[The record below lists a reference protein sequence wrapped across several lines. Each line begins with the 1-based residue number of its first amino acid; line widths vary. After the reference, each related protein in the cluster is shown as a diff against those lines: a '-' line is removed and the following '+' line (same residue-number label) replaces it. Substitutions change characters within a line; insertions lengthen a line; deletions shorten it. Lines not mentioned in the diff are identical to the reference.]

1 MTAKPHEAPGA
12 DPRLLALAEASGAM
26 ITGKPDGS
34 EGVAVVFT
42 IDAWR
47 KFDATLSLGAH
58 SADPVLKPCP
68 FCGGDAEF
76 ERLGTGRQSCIVA
89 CGNCGARHESSDEY
103 ERSGSSWNQ
112 RAAPEGPAPEPDCWA
127 ILTPNGSMLV
137 SPDEAKGR
145 KGAYPLYRAPE
156 APPPVEARQPH
167 NPWRASIEN
176 ILTGDNYF
184 RAAEWHELLA
194 DLDRLYAMPPAVKPL
209 DDPRLQQ
216 AFGDAIEGALA
227 FGYQQNNKPP
237 VGHWLNRFWNIG
249 SAEAEKAS
257 KPPIVTDEMVTAY
270 LKANDEYWRKV
281 DEIAPPI
288 GVWRNGT
295 PREATRESLR
305 AALAAPAGAIQPNR
319 CKLSE
324 CIDMPR
330 CKTCL
335 AMDRAYPVAPPITPL
350 PLDSAGG
357 APSAPM
363 TFSEYAEVN
372 QGRSGPPHP
381 QFKDES

>member
-1 MTAKPHEAPGA
+1 MMSNEPPQ
-12 DPRLLALAEASGAM
+12 
-26 ITGKPDGS
+26 
-34 EGVAVVFT
+34 
-42 IDAWR
+42 
-47 KFDATLSLGAH
+47 GAH
-58 SADPVLKPCP
+58 SADPVRAALIGIEVLYLREGESGNDC
-68 FCGGDAEF
+68 F
-76 ERLGTGRQSCIVA
+76 ERVAKLFHKDTGYLRPGKDYGALSGFDDEQGRLQAWHDWIAAKVA
-89 CGNCGARHESSDEY
+89 AVRTAL
-103 ERSGSSWNQ
+103 
-112 RAAPEGPAPEPDCWA
+112 AAPEGPAPEPVAWVDERA
-127 ILTPNGSMLV
+127 IAWLAQRLGKQSFITTVL
-137 SPDEAKGR
+137 EAKKSFER
-145 KGAYPLYRAPE
+145 PMPLYATTAPE

-305 AALAAPAGAIQPNR
+305 AALA
-319 CKLSE
+319 
-324 CIDMPR
+324 
-330 CKTCL
+330 
-335 AMDRAYPVAPPITPL
+335 
-350 PLDSAGG
+350 
-357 APSAPM
+357 
-363 TFSEYAEVN
+363 
-372 QGRSGPPHP
+372 
-381 QFKDES
+381 

>member
-1 MTAKPHEAPGA
+1 MTTTPPQGA
-12 DPRLLALAEASGAM
+12 Q
-26 ITGKPDGS
+26 
-34 EGVAVVFT
+34 
-42 IDAWR
+42 
-47 KFDATLSLGAH
+47 
-58 SADPVLKPCP
+58 SADPVRDLIDKIKAACREKPTALNGYGLKLW
-68 FCGGDAEF
+68 E
-76 ERLGTGRQSCIVA
+76 QI
-89 CGNCGARHESSDEY
+89 ESAL
-103 ERSGSSWNQ
+103 RTAL
-112 RAAPEGPAPEPDCWA
+112 AAPEGPAPTGWQTVSDEVVQSVADDLQREFGLTYG
-127 ILTPNGSMLV
+127 ILSKCTLGSMLV
-137 SPDEAKGR
+137 DALRLSVSVTSA
-145 KGAYPLYRAPE
+145 RAPE

-305 AALAAPAGAIQPNR
+305 AALAAPAGAIQPH
-319 CKLSE
+319 L
-324 CIDMPR
+324 DHQVG
-330 CKTCL
+330 
-335 AMDRAYPVAPPITPL
+335 AQGTPL

-357 APSAPM
+357 APSA
-363 TFSEYAEVN
+363 TAEP
-372 QGRSGPPHP
+372 R
-381 QFKDES
+381 E